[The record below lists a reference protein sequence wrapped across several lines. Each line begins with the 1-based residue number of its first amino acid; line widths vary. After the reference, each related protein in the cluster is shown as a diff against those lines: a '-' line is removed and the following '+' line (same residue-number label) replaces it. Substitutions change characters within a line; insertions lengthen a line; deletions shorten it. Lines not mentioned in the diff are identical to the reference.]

1 MGQEPPEP
9 PLLEL
14 DACGLVVKFTPP
26 SGATLAMILLHA
38 EGGVVRYYSSKT
50 KSFVAVGAGFRLYE
64 RVGQQRVVAEDG
76 LVEGKVSATICY
88 QSGGTMD
95 LGPESAHSNML
106 ELLAR
111 PTAPCAPRVQP
122 LGRKLGQERVLVSFA
137 LPALSFK
144 AFVKVE
150 GGGNIYH
157 VEPSLRQEVRL
168 GRPGHP
174 VRETVT
180 IPAGAKV
187 GSLVQGTLPDGST
200 QSMHVREPDGI
211 LAPGLSSPPNTFIG
225 ADRFGQGCFEL
236 TVPASDVDYH
246 ISVAAFNGVAWSH
259 FGPATAV
266 SDWFRDL
273 TSVEL
278 LIAPSAPT
286 VTEIGEDCV
295 RVNFTSAP
303 YFHEEE
309 SPLKTKVVMRVV
321 AGGPELSYSKSKG
334 GLIIVTDYRE
344 NKTTHYR
351 ENLSCQLDT
360 TSCFVDGLAPNTEY
374 EVKVLAVKYV
384 DYTHWSQ
391 IREGP
396 ASEPTRFKTL
406 PSDFE
411 ITGVQT
417 ADERDEEAK
426 KHAVDVDAADEP
438 AAKRV
443 KSEP

>member
-1 MGQEPPEP
+1 
-9 PLLEL
+9 
-14 DACGLVVKFTPP
+14 
-26 SGATLAMILLHA
+26 
-38 EGGVVRYYSSKT
+38 
-50 KSFVAVGAGFRLYE
+50 
-64 RVGQQRVVAEDG
+64 
-76 LVEGKVSATICY
+76 
-88 QSGGTMD
+88 MD
-95 LGPESAHSNML
+95 LGPESARSNTL
-106 ELLAR
+106 ELAR
-111 PTAPCAPRVQP
+111 PAAAPCAPRVKP
-122 LGRKLGQERVLVSFA
+122 ALGRGRFMVSFA

-144 AFVKVE
+144 ASVKVE

-174 VRETVT
+174 IRETVT

-187 GSLVQGTLPDGST
+187 GSLVQGTLPDGAT
-200 QSMHVREPDGI
+200 LRVRVQEPDGI
-211 LAPGLSSPPNTFIG
+211 LAPGLSSPPNTFRG
-225 ADRFGQGCFEL
+225 ADQFGQGCFEL

-246 ISVAAFNGVAWSH
+246 ISVAAFNGVAWSD
-259 FGPATAV
+259 FGPATAL

-286 VTEIGEDCV
+286 LTEIGEDCV

-309 SPLKTKVVMRVV
+309 FPLKTKVVMRVV

-384 DYTHWSQ
+384 DDIYFSQ

-406 PSDFE
+406 PSDVE

-438 AAKRV
+438 VAKRV

>member
-1 MGQEPPEP
+1 MGQETPEPPEP

-26 SGATLAMILLHA
+26 SGATLATLLLHA
-38 EGGVVRYYSSKT
+38 EGGVVRYYSPKT

-88 QSGGTMD
+88 QSGSTMD
-95 LGPESAHSNML
+95 LGPESARSNTL
-106 ELLAR
+106 ELAR
-111 PTAPCAPRVQP
+111 PTAAPCAPRVKP
-122 LGRKLGQERVLVSFA
+122 VLGHGRFMVSFA

-144 AFVKVE
+144 ASVKVE

-168 GRPGHP
+168 NRPGHP
-174 VRETVT
+174 PIETVT

-200 QSMHVREPDGI
+200 QRMHVREPDGI

-236 TVPASDVDYH
+236 TLPASDIDYR
-246 ISVAAFNGVAWSH
+246 ISVAAFNGVAWSD

-266 SDWFRDL
+266 SDWLRYWNIIIP
-273 TSVEL
+273 EL

-286 VTEIGEDCV
+286 LTEIGEDCV
-295 RVNFTSAP
+295 RVNFTSPP
-303 YFHEEE
+303 YFHESE
-309 SPLKTKVVMRVV
+309 SMLKIRLVMRVV

-334 GLIIVTDYRE
+334 GLIIVTDY
-344 NKTTHYR
+344 H

-374 EVKVLAVKYV
+374 EVKVLAVKNVDEYV
-384 DYTHWSQ
+384 IK
-391 IREGP
+391 IRDGP
-396 ASEPTRFKTL
+396 TSAPTRFKTL
-406 PSDFE
+406 PSDVE

-438 AAKRV
+438 AAKRA
-443 KSEP
+443 KSES

>member
-1 MGQEPPEP
+1 M
-9 PLLEL
+9 
-14 DACGLVVKFTPP
+14 
-26 SGATLAMILLHA
+26 
-38 EGGVVRYYSSKT
+38 
-50 KSFVAVGAGFRLYE
+50 
-64 RVGQQRVVAEDG
+64 
-76 LVEGKVSATICY
+76 
-88 QSGGTMD
+88 
-95 LGPESAHSNML
+95 
-106 ELLAR
+106 
-111 PTAPCAPRVQP
+111 
-122 LGRKLGQERVLVSFA
+122 VSFS

-144 AFVKVE
+144 ASVKVE

-157 VEPSLRQEVRL
+157 VEPSLQQEVRL
-168 GRPGHP
+168 GPPGHP
-174 VRETVT
+174 PIETVT

-187 GSLVQGTLPDGST
+187 GSLVQGTLPDGSMT
-200 QSMHVREPDGI
+200 LRMRVREPDGI

-236 TVPASDVDYH
+236 TLPASDIDYR
-246 ISVAAFNGVAWSH
+246 ISLAAFNGVAWSD

-286 VTEIGEDCV
+286 LTEIGEDCV
-295 RVNFTSAP
+295 RVNFTSPP
-303 YFHEEE
+303 YFHESEAM
-309 SPLKTKVVMRVV
+309 LKIRVVMRVV

-334 GLIIVTDYRE
+334 GLIIVTDY
-344 NKTTHYR
+344 H

-374 EVKVLAVKYV
+374 EVKVLAVNEVV
-384 DYTHWSQ
+384 DMYFRQ

-396 ASEPTRFKTL
+396 VSDPTRFKTL
-406 PSDFE
+406 PSDVE

-438 AAKRV
+438 AAKRA
-443 KSEP
+443 KSES